1 MTIYQ
6 NRKGEI
12 SMLNITIPVL
22 NEFQAGW
29 IVCQNKVNQIFKKNQ
44 ATNLLI
50 RLKHIS
56 SKDKTK
62 HFLAGSSLMNGLS
75 IPGTHPI
82 RCHHGSCIFFLKYN
96 SLRPSHPDSWEE
108 NSRHLISLK
117 HWNENNKFLPCI
129 LCLYYNFPT
138 IAWSS
143 EHLLI
148 WNSAWYI
155 TKGKHDTWGETY
167 ELVPAEI

>member
-1 MTIYQ
+1 MIIYQ

-29 IVCQNKVNQIFKKNQ
+29 IVCQNKVNQIFLKNQ

-62 HFLAGSSLMNGLS
+62 HFLAGSS
-75 IPGTHPI
+75 
-82 RCHHGSCIFFLKYN
+82 
-96 SLRPSHPDSWEE
+96 
-108 NSRHLISLK
+108 
-117 HWNENNKFLPCI
+117 
-129 LCLYYNFPT
+129 
-138 IAWSS
+138 
-143 EHLLI
+143 
-148 WNSAWYI
+148 
-155 TKGKHDTWGETY
+155 
-167 ELVPAEI
+167 

>member
-1 MTIYQ
+1 MIIYQ

-29 IVCQNKVNQIFKKNQ
+29 IVCQNKVNQIFIKKNQ

-62 HFLAGSSLMNGLS
+62 HFLAGSS
-75 IPGTHPI
+75 
-82 RCHHGSCIFFLKYN
+82 
-96 SLRPSHPDSWEE
+96 
-108 NSRHLISLK
+108 
-117 HWNENNKFLPCI
+117 
-129 LCLYYNFPT
+129 
-138 IAWSS
+138 
-143 EHLLI
+143 
-148 WNSAWYI
+148 
-155 TKGKHDTWGETY
+155 
-167 ELVPAEI
+167 

>member
-6 NRKGEI
+6 NRKGQI

-62 HFLAGSSLMNGLS
+62 HFLAGSS
-75 IPGTHPI
+75 
-82 RCHHGSCIFFLKYN
+82 
-96 SLRPSHPDSWEE
+96 
-108 NSRHLISLK
+108 
-117 HWNENNKFLPCI
+117 
-129 LCLYYNFPT
+129 
-138 IAWSS
+138 
-143 EHLLI
+143 
-148 WNSAWYI
+148 
-155 TKGKHDTWGETY
+155 
-167 ELVPAEI
+167 

>member
-29 IVCQNKVNQIFKKNQ
+29 IVCQNKVNQILKKNQ

-62 HFLAGSSLMNGLS
+62 HFLAGSS
-75 IPGTHPI
+75 
-82 RCHHGSCIFFLKYN
+82 
-96 SLRPSHPDSWEE
+96 
-108 NSRHLISLK
+108 
-117 HWNENNKFLPCI
+117 
-129 LCLYYNFPT
+129 
-138 IAWSS
+138 
-143 EHLLI
+143 
-148 WNSAWYI
+148 
-155 TKGKHDTWGETY
+155 
-167 ELVPAEI
+167 